1 MNSKNSSQTQ
11 YDKEPVFV
19 QGIAIVQR
27 NGKFGAIMLGGKE
40 IVPLIYD
47 ALSKFEN
54 GIATAEYNGEKRSIN
69 LSGQIQINKEKEKI
83 FLPDNYDWACDF
95 GHGGI
100 RVLKN
105 SKWGILNQKLK
116 LVVPCA
122 YDGIEPIC
130 NGLFKYR
137 ESDRVGLINIENGE
151 IGKAQYR
158 SIVLCRNGFWKIERI
173 VDDTWAETDR
183 YGIIN
188 KKGEEIL
195 PTQFSDI
202 VPTEV
207 LGKTVW
213 VVSQSSKK
221 GVYDSDGQCLIHPL
235 FDKIE
240 VPKYGV
246 GSFICTINAIYGGKD
261 TTIKYNIYGE
271 NKYGNYINLNTV
283 ATVKKYVSV
292 LDSTLGLFRVRQ
304 NGKWGILNQK
314 IELVVPPKYAYI
326 SEFQNG
332 FAVIGEGE
340 EVVYD
345 LQEIENIKDEYETN
359 LYLQKMFDKKLKCG
373 LIDTTGEVVLS
384 PEYDFLYF
392 KDGYW
397 KCYKDGL
404 CGLISP
410 SLSIVFHPKYKSVEY
425 FAHNLFVVTNAE
437 REKGLID
444 HCGKEILPFDSFT
457 SIELFGN
464 GLLKLFYERSWE
476 KVDVSIANVQGKI
489 IVWGNNSY
497 YKNDESISNL
507 GNGMILLSEIT
518 EANLWSDRY
527 IYNLVNL
534 QGEKILPKFYKKINF
549 LDKGLLSIQGKNG
562 WGIANICG
570 RVRIDTKYL
579 HELIF
584 ENDIAKIEV
593 EGSPYVHKI
602 NKWGNVIV
610 HNGKHEV
617 ELPNTVYW
625 GTDFVNQ
632 ISIVRETGGR
642 EKGRW
647 KDAVGVIDVEG
658 NFVIPTQYKRI
669 SLLSNKTFRVYDGN
683 YYGIFTL
690 KGKSIFP
697 PIFTSIEYVAEDRI
711 KVIWNLEIA
720 KEWTPNNYTSGGPRR
735 KVGELRKKNN
745 RSALCNSK
753 GEIVNDK
760 EFLYIGKFVNQ
771 YACAYKK
778 VTEEGKLEQVGVID
792 VSGKTIIPPIYDRI
806 VLYED
811 SSYVLVRKDGE
822 FGIGHLK
829 SRSIYMPNK
838 MHIKAAWDLDKLGR
852 CIFGKDC
859 QYDYRYNED
868 YDDWI
873 SRWIGGTRGVLSIK
887 GIIVPAGKY
896 HNIHLLD
903 NGLIKVA
910 NENDDLYG
918 LLDEQGKE
926 ILPIKYSYISAFKG
940 GRATICLGG
949 WRDRRSGEIK
959 DGKWGV
965 IDSTG
970 KFIKDCV
977 SDKEEELTGTYDKK
991 GDDVEV
997 TPFEKPTIILSD
1009 AIPEPE
1015 RNNYDYHDYSTD
1027 GDDAYG
1033 SCSKY
1038 GGYNGYDDF
1047 TINEAFDGDPDA
1059 TWNID

>member
-1 MNSKNSSQTQ
+1 MKSKSSSQTQ
-11 YDKEPVFV
+11 YDKKPVFV
-19 QGIAIVQR
+19 QGIAIVQKS
-27 NGKFGAIMLGGKE
+27 GKFGAIMLGGKE
-40 IVPLIYD
+40 IIPPIYD
-47 ALSKFEN
+47 ALSEFEN
-54 GIATAEYNGEKRSIN
+54 GIATAEYKGGKRSIN
-69 LSGQIQINKEKEKI
+69 LSGQIQITKGEEKT
-83 FLPDNYDWACDF
+83 FLPDNYDWAYDF
-95 GHGGI
+95 SYGGV

-105 SKWGILNQKLK
+105 GKWGILNQKLK
-116 LVVPCA
+116 LIVPCA

-130 NGLFKYR
+130 NGLFKYW

-151 IGKAQYR
+151 IGKAQYS
-158 SIVLCRNGFWKIERI
+158 SINPCGDEFLIIEKF
-173 VDDTWAETDR
+173 VDDIWIEKDR

-188 KKGEEIL
+188 KKGEIIL

-202 VPTEV
+202 ASVDIDN
-207 LGKTVW
+207 KTVW
-213 VVSQSSKK
+213 IVSKNNKK
-221 GVYDSDGQCLIHPL
+221 GVYDIDGLCLICPV

-240 VPKYGV
+240 IPKYGV
-246 GSFICTINAIYGGKD
+246 EDFICTTKAIHGGKD
-261 TTIKYNIYGE
+261 SVIRYNVHE
-271 NKYGNYINLNTV
+271 RKKYGDYISLSAV
-283 ATVKKYVSV
+283 ATVKKYDSI
-292 LDSTLGLFRVRQ
+292 LDSTLGLFRVLQ
-304 NGKWGILNQK
+304 NRKWGILNQK
-314 IELVVPPKYAYI
+314 IEFVVPPKYAYI

-345 LQEIENIKDEYETN
+345 LQEIENVKSEYETD

-410 SLSIVFHPKYKSVEY
+410 SLSTVFHPKYKSVEY

-437 REKGLID
+437 RKKGLID
-444 HCGKEILPFDSFT
+444 HCEKEILPFGSFT

-464 GLLKLFYERSWE
+464 GLLKLFYARSWE
-476 KVDVSIANVQGKI
+476 KVDVSIANMQGKI

-507 GNGMILLSEIT
+507 GNGMILLSEII
-518 EANLWSDRY
+518 EAHLWSDRH

-534 QGEKILPKFYKKINF
+534 QGEKILPKFYKKIKF
-549 LDKGLLSIQGKNG
+549 LTDGFLSVQGKDG
-562 WGIANICG
+562 WGIATISGNI
-570 RVRIDTKYL
+570 RIDTKYL

-584 ENDIAKIEV
+584 ENNTAKIEV

-617 ELPNTVYW
+617 ELPKTVYW

-632 ISIVRETGGR
+632 ISIVREKGEY
-642 EKGRW
+642 EKGRRE
-647 KDAVGVIDVEG
+647 DTVGVIDLNG
-658 NFVIPTQYKRI
+658 NFIVPTQYKRI
-669 SLLSNKTFRVYDGN
+669 SLLSNKTIRAYDGD

-697 PIFTSIEYVAEDRI
+697 PIFTSIGYVAEDRI
-711 KVIWNLEIA
+711 RVTWNLEIA
-720 KEWTPNNYTSGGPRR
+720 QEWTPNNYTSGGSRR

-760 EFLYIGKFVNQ
+760 EFLYIGKFVNH
-771 YACAYKK
+771 YACAYREI
-778 VTEEGKLEQVGVID
+778 TDEGKLKQAGVID
-792 VSGKTIIPPIYDRI
+792 VSGKTIIPPIYDSI
-806 VLYED
+806 VLYEK
-811 SSYVLVRKDGE
+811 SSYAWVRKKGE
-822 FGIGHLK
+822 RGIIHLK
-829 SRSIYMPNK
+829 SGTKCMFENL
-838 MHIKAAWDLDKLGR
+838 HIKFKGDIDKLGR
-852 CIFGKDC
+852 CVYSEDC
-859 QYDYRYNED
+859 KYEEKYDEYIGWVSN
-868 YDDWI
+868 
-873 SRWIGGTRGVLSIK
+873 WIGGTYGVLSIK
-887 GIIVPAGKY
+887 GIIVPVGKY
-896 HNIHLLD
+896 HNIYLLD
-903 NGLIKVA
+903 NGLIEVA
-910 NENDDLYG
+910 NEKEDLYG
-918 LLDEQGKE
+918 LLDELGKE
-926 ILPIKYSYISAFKG
+926 ILPIKYSYISSFKG

-949 WRDRRSGEIK
+949 WRDRCSGEIK

-991 GDDVEV
+991 GDDVEI
-997 TPFEKPTIILSD
+997 TPFDKPTIILSD
-1009 AIPEPE
+1009 AIPEQD
-1015 RNNYDYHDYSTD
+1015 NYDYHDYLID
-1027 GDDAYG
+1027 DDDDDAYG

-1047 TINEAFDGDPDA
+1047 TINEAFDGNPDA

>member
-27 NGKFGAIMLGGKE
+27 HGKFGAIMLGGKE

-69 LSGQIQINKEKEKI
+69 LSGQIQINKEKKKI

-130 NGLFKYR
+130 NGLFKYW
-137 ESDRVGLINIENGE
+137 ESDRIGLINIENGE
-151 IGKAQYR
+151 IGKAQYK
-158 SIVLCRNGFWKIERI
+158 SIVLCRNGFWEIERI

-188 KKGEEIL
+188 KKGELIL

-213 VVSQSSKK
+213 VVSQNSKK
-221 GVYDSDGQCLIHPL
+221 GVYDSGGQCLIHPL

-240 VPKYGV
+240 VPKYGI

-332 FAVIGEGE
+332 FAIIGEGD
-340 EVVYD
+340 EVIGD
-345 LQEIENIKDEYETN
+345 LQEIENVKDEYETD

-397 KCYKDGL
+397 KCYKSGL

-410 SLSIVFHPKYKSVEY
+410 SLSIVFPPKYKSAEY
-425 FAHNLFVVTNAE
+425 FAYNFFIVSNE
-437 REKGLID
+437 RGEKGLVNY
-444 HCGKEILPFDSFT
+444 CGKEILPFDSFT
-457 SIELFGN
+457 RIELFGD
-464 GLLKLFYERSWE
+464 GLFKLFYEGYQRTY
-476 KVDVSIANVQGKI
+476 VSIVNMQGKAL
-489 IVWGNNSY
+489 VWNEYHYGFHEEAEN
-497 YKNDESISNL
+497 ISSL
-507 GNGMILLSEIT
+507 ENGMMLLSEEVMSGWT
-518 EANLWSDRY
+518 HTV
-527 IYNLVNL
+527 YNLVNL
-534 QGEKILPKFYKKINF
+534 QGEKILPTFYKKIKF
-549 LDKGLLSIQGKNG
+549 LDNGFLSIQGDDG
-562 WGIANICG
+562 WGLATING
-570 RVRIDTKYL
+570 KVWIDTKYL

-584 ENDIAKIEV
+584 ENHIAKIEV
-593 EGSPYVHKI
+593 EGSSYVHKI

-610 HNGKHEV
+610 HNGKQEV

-625 GTDFVNQ
+625 GTDFVNK
-632 ISIVRETGGR
+632 ISIVRETGGH

-697 PIFTSIEYVAEDRI
+697 PIFTSIGYVAEDRI
-711 KVIWNLEIA
+711 RVIWNLEIA
-720 KEWTPNNYTSGGPRR
+720 QEWTPNNYTLGGPRR
-735 KVGELRKKNN
+735 KVDELSDKNN
-745 RSALCNSK
+745 RAALCNSK

-771 YACAYKK
+771 YACAYKE
-778 VTEEGKLEQVGVID
+778 VTEEGKLKQAGVID
-792 VSGKTIIPPIYDRI
+792 ISGKTIIPPIYDRI
-806 VLYED
+806 ILNES
-811 SSYVLVRKDGE
+811 SSYVVVRKGGE
-822 FGIGHLK
+822 VGIAHLK
-829 SRSIYMPNK
+829 SESIYMSNNL
-838 MHIKAAWDLDKLGR
+838 HIKAVWGLDKLGR
-852 CIFGKDC
+852 CIFGEGC
-859 QYDYRYNED
+859 QYECKYDED
-868 YDDWI
+868 YDDWGG
-873 SRWIGGTRGVLSIK
+873 RWIGGIRGVLSIK
-887 GIIVPAGKY
+887 GLIVPAGKY
-896 HNIHLLD
+896 HDIYLLE

-918 LLDEQGKE
+918 LLDEHGKE
-926 ILPIKYSYISAFKG
+926 ILPIKYSYISSFKG

-949 WRDRRSGEIK
+949 WRDCHSGEII

-965 IDSTG
+965 IDNTG

-977 SDKEEELTGTYDKK
+977 SDKKEELTGTYDKK

-997 TPFEKPTIILSD
+997 TSFEKPTIILSD

-1027 GDDAYG
+1027 DDDAYG